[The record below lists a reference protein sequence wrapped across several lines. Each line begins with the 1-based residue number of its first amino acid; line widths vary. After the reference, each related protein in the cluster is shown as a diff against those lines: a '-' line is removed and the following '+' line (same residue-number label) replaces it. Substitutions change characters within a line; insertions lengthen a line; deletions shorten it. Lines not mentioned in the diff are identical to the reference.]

1 MSAAMKK
8 RSEKEIA
15 LLTRYS
21 LINFPI
27 LVGTFLVSS
36 LVLYLS
42 TKVILIRE
50 MDGDLGGIEQNIRS
64 YVIHHD
70 ALPDLYPLDEEK
82 ISFKPT
88 GRQQTERSFELL
100 QMYSNREKKMHN
112 FRKLEFPL
120 FFHDA
125 WYQVSVAKPLEGMRH
140 LSSALINISL
150 ITILLTILLSIVINR
165 LVLQRLWKPFY
176 AAMNVMRNFK
186 LGKTESPV
194 FPATKI
200 REFAF
205 MNKSLLEATEKAEQ
219 DYLLLKEFTENASHE
234 IQTPLSI
241 IRSKLDMMIQE
252 SDLSRSQSE
261 LAKGAY
267 SAVKKLSRLNQS
279 LLLLA
284 KIENGQFD
292 NSHQIDLREKVEEK
306 IAQFHEL
313 WGSRDIRSSHRL
325 QDSRLL
331 ISPELLDVLLNNL
344 FSNATN
350 HNIPSGAISIMLEQ
364 QQLIISNTSATGPLD
379 KKRLFRRF
387 YKESVNSN
395 HNGLGLSIVKQIS
408 KVSSIH
414 TDYAYT
420 DGLHYFMLSW

>member
-1 MSAAMKK
+1 
-8 RSEKEIA
+8 
-15 LLTRYS
+15 
-21 LINFPI
+21 
-27 LVGTFLVSS
+27 
-36 LVLYLS
+36 
-42 TKVILIRE
+42 
-50 MDGDLGGIEQNIRS
+50 
-64 YVIHHD
+64 
-70 ALPDLYPLDEEK
+70 
-82 ISFKPT
+82 
-88 GRQQTERSFELL
+88 
-100 QMYSNREKKMHN
+100 
-112 FRKLEFPL
+112 
-120 FFHDA
+120 
-125 WYQVSVAKPLEGMRH
+125 
-140 LSSALINISL
+140 
-150 ITILLTILLSIVINR
+150 
-165 LVLQRLWKPFY
+165 
-176 AAMNVMRNFK
+176 
-186 LGKTESPV
+186 
-194 FPATKI
+194 
-200 REFAF
+200 

-261 LAKGAY
+261 LAKSAY

-306 IAQFHEL
+306 IAQFNEL
-313 WGSRDIRSSHRL
+313 WGSRDISSTYQL
-325 QDSRLL
+325 QDSQLV

-364 QQLIISNTSATGPLD
+364 QLLIISNTSSTGPLD
-379 KKRLFRRF
+379 EKRLFRRF
-387 YKESVNSN
+387 YKESLNSN

-414 TDYAYT
+414 TDYTYA
-420 DGLHYFMLSW
+420 DGFHSFMLSW